1 MISRN
6 DWTALRGKYFQHV
19 IVLAA
24 AGALL
29 VGCGEENGA
38 EEDGVASAAPAAT
51 QERGAADAGGTA
63 RSQGTAAAPAV
74 VGVPSGATLV
84 FEVAEDVSTSQHR
97 TGDTFALRLSEPV
110 QGTGGFVLPAG
121 TEARGVVTAAAES
134 SGPEDEAVLAIRVQ
148 SVELNGR
155 TRALQGQ
162 VTHADVK
169 SGTRDSGTRTAAKVA
184 TGAAAG
190 AVIGQILGGNTRS
203 TVQGAAAGTA
213 AGVGVALT
221 TRDGHATLPQGSLV
235 TVRLDDT
242 LVVD

>member
-1 MISRN
+1 MKSRN

-29 VGCGEENGA
+29 AGCSEENGA
-38 EEDGVASAAPAAT
+38 EEDGVAAAAPAAT
-51 QERGAADAGGTA
+51 QERAADGEGTA
-63 RSQGTAAAPAV
+63 RSQGTAAPAV
-74 VGVPSGATLV
+74 VGVPSGATLI
-84 FEVAEDVSTSQHR
+84 FEVAEEVSTSQHR
-97 TGDTFALRLSEPV
+97 TGDTFALRLSSPV

-121 TEARGVVTAAAES
+121 TEARGVVTASAES

-162 VTHADVK
+162 VTHADVE

-235 TVRLDDT
+235 TVRLDDS

>member
-6 DWTALRGKYFQHV
+6 EWTAARGKYFQHI

-38 EEDGVASAAPAAT
+38 EENGAAASAAEATEQRAAN
-51 QERGAADAGGTA
+51 AGGTA
-63 RSQGTAAAPAV
+63 RSERSDAPSV
-74 VGVPSGATLV
+74 VTVPAGANLV
-84 FEVAEDVSTSQHR
+84 FEVREEISTSTHR
-97 TGDTFALRLSEPV
+97 TGDTFSLRLAEPA
-110 QGTGGFVLPAG
+110 QGTGGFILPAG
-121 TEARGVVTAAAES
+121 TVARGVVTASAES
-134 SGPEDEAVLAIRVQ
+134 SGPEDEAVLAVRVQ
-148 SVELNGR
+148 SVEMNGR
-155 TRALQGQ
+155 TRALQGEI
-162 VTHADVK
+162 THADIET
-169 SGTRDSGTRTAAKVA
+169 STRDSGTRTAAKVA

-221 TRDGHATLPQGSLV
+221 TRDGHATLPRGSLV
-235 TVRLDDT
+235 TVRLQDS